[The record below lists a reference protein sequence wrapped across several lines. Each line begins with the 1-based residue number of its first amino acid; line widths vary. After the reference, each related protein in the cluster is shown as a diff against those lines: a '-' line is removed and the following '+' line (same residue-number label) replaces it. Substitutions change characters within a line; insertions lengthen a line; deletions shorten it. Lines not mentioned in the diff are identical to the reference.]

1 MFSYKDWTWVTYVNE
16 LIVFEI
22 KAPRTFQRNTV
33 RISSSAIGLVFLVL
47 LMQTLQATF
56 TLFSENEILIQRLQS
71 VCLQIWRF
79 SYENCN
85 SAYKMEFHTS
95 LYGSSCN
102 MKRFQS
108 FHLSFEIQGR
118 GKEGV

>member
-71 VCLQIWRF
+71 VCLQIWRA
-79 SYENCN
+79 SYKNATVHVKWNFIHPC
-85 SAYKMEFHTS
+85 MEV
-95 LYGSSCN
+95 LA
-102 MKRFQS
+102 
-108 FHLSFEIQGR
+108 I
-118 GKEGV
+118 